1 MRSHFASIPTF
12 APSTNETIKIG
23 EHVQSYSLILGD
35 GISSQ
40 LSAKWAKFEGYEVA
54 MVDGRFALGA
64 GSTIP
69 RLELD
74 PGSASSASASASA
87 SGSVQATAKTELPP
101 SLFVG
106 DLKLAYLKARLN
118 ASGITAEFAGEGVL
132 VCGPGVKAQMEGQKE
147 KVKAGSMVAVR
158 KMGEGEVVVEGSM
171 GRVYWQV
178 RKEVYTSLAL
188 VPAA

>member
-1 MRSHFASIPTF
+1 M
-12 APSTNETIKIG
+12 
-23 EHVQSYSLILGD
+23 LGD
-35 GISSQ
+35 GITST
-40 LSAKWAKFEGYEVA
+40 LSKKWASFEGYEVA

-69 RLELD
+69 KLELD
-74 PGSASSASASASA
+74 LSSSKE
-87 SGSVQATAKTELPP
+87 TALPA

-106 DLKLAYLKARLN
+106 DLRLAYLKSRLN
-118 ASGITAEFAGEGVL
+118 AQGIPAEFAGEGVL
-132 VCGPGVKAQMEGQKE
+132 VCGPGVKAQMDGE
-147 KVKAGSMVAVR
+147 KVRPGSMVAVR
-158 KMGEGEVVVEGSM
+158 KDGEGEVQVEGSA

>member
-1 MRSHFASIPTF
+1 
-12 APSTNETIKIG
+12 
-23 EHVQSYSLILGD
+23 
-35 GISSQ
+35 
-40 LSAKWAKFEGYEVA
+40 

-69 RLELD
+69 KLELD
-74 PGSASSASASASA
+74 T
-87 SGSVQATAKTELPP
+87 TAKVETDLPA

-106 DLKLAYLKARLN
+106 DLKLTYLKSRLN
-118 ASGITAEFAGEGVL
+118 SAGIPAEFAGEGVL
-132 VCGPGVKAQMEGQKE
+132 VCGPGVKAQMEGA

-158 KMGEGEVVVEGSM
+158 KMGEGEVTVEGSM
-171 GRVYWQV
+171 GKVYWQV